1 MVSSEQLGRI
11 IAKIRDFMREEVYPL
26 ERDFLNGGPATIA
39 PLLREERTRVKE
51 LGLWAPH
58 IPTTY
63 GGMGLPLAWIIH
75 EGQEATREP
84 SGMV

>member
-1 MVSSEQLGRI
+1 
-11 IAKIRDFMREEVYPL
+11 
-26 ERDFLNGGPATIA
+26 
-39 PLLREERTRVKE
+39 VKE